1 LLHYR
6 EHPRNWYGLKTR
18 YNQGLRRYAPIQ
30 AGALALLATAL
41 LLLGSVARSS
51 EDESSYKQKLQ
62 DNQAA
67 IASIEQA
74 VIDNRKD
81 RERLGK
87 FLQSLEA
94 DKSDRDTRIQ
104 ELARQA
110 SEYETKLE
118 RFEARSKR
126 LQKSLQEDKAVVSSM
141 MRARLREQQ
150 YAGIKLL
157 LSGRDPLRTARHSTY
172 LSYLQ
177 EARVNH
183 IDSVVQ
189 RIDAAS
195 VAHKEALKS
204 RNWLEYLSDKASR
217 QRDSI
222 QKQAMQTSATV
233 TDLQQ
238 DQLEISKR
246 KENLQAQRRE
256 VEALLKDLQET
267 RSRGS
272 GYFEDGMGTHR
283 WPNQVTDQIRLF
295 ARFGDARAG
304 GKLNWKGILIESPVD
319 SEVYAI
325 ADGEVVYA
333 DNLAAM
339 GLVVVLQHGDTYL
352 SLYGGNGKIA
362 VEPGQWVETGS
373 TIATVGKN
381 TRHNPAGTYLEIRK
395 NAVPLDPEKWLDA
408 KKRTQLVNN

>member
-1 LLHYR
+1 MESTFGIGTSL
-6 EHPRNWYGLKTR
+6 ETQF
-18 YNQGLRRYAPIQ
+18 NQGRRRPTPIHPWAP
-30 AGALALLATAL
+30 ALLATL
-41 LLLGSVARSS
+41 LLLLNNVARSS
-51 EDESSYKQKLQ
+51 EDESSYKKRLL

-94 DKSDRDTRIQ
+94 DKNDRDSRIQ
-104 ELARQA
+104 ELTRQT
-110 SEYETKLE
+110 SEYAAKLE
-118 RFEARSKR
+118 RFEAHSKR

-141 MRARLREQQ
+141 MRARLREQP

-157 LSGRDPLRTARHSTY
+157 LSGRDPLRTARHSIY

-177 EARVNH
+177 DARVKH
-183 IDSVVQ
+183 IDTLVQ

-195 VAHKEALKS
+195 IAHREALKS
-204 RNWLEYLSDKASR
+204 RNWLEYLSDKASKQR
-217 QRDSI
+217 QSI
-222 QKQAMQTSATV
+222 QQQALQTSASV
-233 TDLQQ
+233 TELQQ
-238 DQLEISKR
+238 DQLEISRR
-246 KENLQAQRRE
+246 KENLQAERRE
-256 VEALLKDLQET
+256 VEALLQDLQET

-272 GYFEDGMGTHR
+272 GYFEDGMGTHQ
-283 WPNQVTDQIRLF
+283 WPTPVTEHIRLF

-319 SEVYAI
+319 SDVYAI

-333 DNLAAM
+333 DNLATM
-339 GLVVVLQHGDTYL
+339 GLVVVLQHGDSYL
-352 SLYGGNGKIA
+352 SLYGGNGK
-362 VEPGQWVETGS
+362 VDVDPGQWVETGS
-373 TIATVGKN
+373 TIATVGN
-381 TRHNPAGTYLEIRK
+381 STGHNPAGTYLEIRK

-408 KKRTQLVNN
+408 KKRIQMAKY